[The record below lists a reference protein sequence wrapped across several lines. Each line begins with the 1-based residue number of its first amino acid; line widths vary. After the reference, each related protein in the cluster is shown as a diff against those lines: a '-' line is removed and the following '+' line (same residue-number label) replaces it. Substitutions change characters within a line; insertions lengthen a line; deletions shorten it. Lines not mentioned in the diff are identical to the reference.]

1 MVKLKYPK
9 NIWTKVLILVV
20 LILIFLVHIDIKLR
34 EEENLNMEKFYI
46 QYCIDYPFAV
56 LNIQYQDSIFRV
68 VVKDEV
74 YSLKEKYQDKLQNA
88 LTKNDV
94 LSIDS
99 IMYSELKSK
108 RVMKSPKIDSLFN
121 GNVDNLL
128 SSCFNK
134 FETLSISLSDQE
146 LYYLIDILY
155 QNNIILGIDCET
167 GVVSIMKK

>member
-99 IMYSELKSK
+99 ITYSELKTLSRILCK
-108 RVMKSPKIDSLFN
+108 WKQDSVVSLFLYLDSVFKN
-121 GNVDNLL
+121 KHKLIHNQAPVMNRLCPFLLNLH
-128 SSCFNK
+128 K
-134 FETLSISLSDQE
+134 
-146 LYYLIDILY
+146 
-155 QNNIILGIDCET
+155 
-167 GVVSIMKK
+167 

>member
-34 EEENLNMEKFYI
+34 EEDNLNMEKFYI

-99 IMYSELKSK
+99 ITYSELKSK

-167 GVVSIMKK
+167 GVVCIMKK

>member
-1 MVKLKYPK
+1 MKYPK
-9 NIWTKVLILVV
+9 NIWTKVLILAVI
-20 LILIFLVHIDIKLR
+20 ILTLFVYIDIKVR
-34 EEENLNMEKFYI
+34 EKEKLIMEKFYT
-46 QYCIDYPFAV
+46 QYCMDYSFAV
-56 LNIQYQDSIFRV
+56 LNVQYQDSIFRV
-68 VVKDEV
+68 VVKDEL
-74 YSLKEKYQDKLQNA
+74 YYLKEKYHDKLQNA

-99 IMYSELKSK
+99 ITYSELKSK

-155 QNNIILGIDCET
+155 QNNILLGIDCET
-167 GVVSIMKK
+167 GYVSIFKK

>member
-99 IMYSELKSK
+99 ITYSELK
-108 RVMKSPKIDSLFN
+108 RCRQFI
-121 GNVDNLL
+121 
-128 SSCFNK
+128 CFNK
-134 FETLSISLSDQE
+134 FETLSISLR

>member
-9 NIWTKVLILVV
+9 NIGTKVLILVV

-74 YSLKEKYQDKLQNA
+74 YSLK
-88 LTKNDV
+88 V
-94 LSIDS
+94 LH
-99 IMYSELKSK
+99 
-108 RVMKSPKIDSLFN
+108 PH
-121 GNVDNLL
+121 
-128 SSCFNK
+128 
-134 FETLSISLSDQE
+134 T
-146 LYYLIDILY
+146 
-155 QNNIILGIDCET
+155 
-167 GVVSIMKK
+167 

>member
-34 EEENLNMEKFYI
+34 EEDNLNMEKFYI

-99 IMYSELKSK
+99 ITYSELKSK

-134 FETLSISLSDQE
+134 FETLSISLSNQE

-167 GVVSIMKK
+167 GVVCIMKK

>member
-34 EEENLNMEKFYI
+34 EEDNLNMEKFYI

-99 IMYSELKSK
+99 ITYSELKSK

>member
-1 MVKLKYPK
+1 MKYPK
-9 NIWTKVLILVV
+9 NIWTKVLILAVI
-20 LILIFLVHIDIKLR
+20 ILTLFVYIDIKVR
-34 EEENLNMEKFYI
+34 EKEKLIMEKFYT
-46 QYCIDYPFAV
+46 QYCMDYSFAV
-56 LNIQYQDSIFRV
+56 LNVQYQDSIFRV
-68 VVKDEV
+68 VVKDEL
-74 YSLKEKYQDKLQNA
+74 YYLKEKYHDKLQNA
-88 LTKNDV
+88 LKKNEV
-94 LSIDS
+94 LNIDS
-99 IMYSELKSK
+99 ITYSEIKDK
-108 RVMKSPKIDSLFN
+108 RVTAAPKIDSIFK